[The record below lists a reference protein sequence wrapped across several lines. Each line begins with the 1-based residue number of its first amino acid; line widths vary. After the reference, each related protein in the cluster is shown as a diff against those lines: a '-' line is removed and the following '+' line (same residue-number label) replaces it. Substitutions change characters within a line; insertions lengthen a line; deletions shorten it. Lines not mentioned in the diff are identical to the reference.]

1 MKKEGL
7 ERRGKDTSDLPLV
20 QLELG
25 KTGDVPE
32 CRGQA

>member
-7 ERRGKDTSDLPLV
+7 ERRGKYTSDLSLV
-20 QLELG
+20 QLELC

-32 CRGQA
+32 CRGRA